1 MGMYRTTWVISRR
14 SPTGVPALSPRLWPT
29 VTASCGCF
37 GGRSAQ
43 LVAER
48 RFCSSG
54 EEDDGDSHEAFCQRR
69 FQRVQKRRQR
79 MFNQVDAAH
88 DPLQVFYSMARRR
101 LVATGRMT
109 SEEAER
115 HARIDERLF
124 ALQRSPEQLESYTRN
139 RQFHPD
145 WVEKKFALKP
155 RK

>member
-1 MGMYRTTWVISRR
+1 MG
-14 SPTGVPALSPRLWPT
+14 
-29 VTASCGCF
+29 
-37 GGRSAQ
+37 
-43 LVAER
+43 
-48 RFCSSG
+48 
-54 EEDDGDSHEAFCQRR
+54 EDDGDSHEAFWQRR

-88 DPLQVFYSMARRR
+88 DQLQVFYSMARRR
-101 LVATGRMT
+101 LGATGRMT

-124 ALQRSPEQLESYTRN
+124 ALQRSPEQLEFYTRN